1 MKFGLLLF
9 TITVISIIILMPS
22 HDAYSR
28 PGLTASLGA
37 GYSDNLYA
45 DSSGLGNSYL
55 YNGIKLS
62 STHFT
67 RIRIH
72 FFYELTYYE
81 YDTNNLINN
90 FAHSPGVSIYRT
102 IRGSRFKWS
111 CTARGYI
118 KKYTDDLSTFDNN
131 RIRFDLEASYFL
143 MRGLQVQ
150 GGYQGELSSYADY
163 DVLEN
168 SRHRFEI
175 DISRTFPSRT
185 TLNISAAHTLR
196 HFEDGNTSYNWTDIG
211 FKIAQS
217 LNIRTGISLS
227 YLERFSSDGSRPLS
241 TFYIISGVS
250 AYWDS
255 WEGRKALLSLK
266 RILPSAVLS
275 KTELSWWNRKFNYDD
290 QLSQEL
296 PWLEGKSSRFDYGF
310 AIYSHLRRQFNL
322 RPGFGK
328 HVAISLIG
336 GFIKN
341 LSDDDY
347 YDFNNYY
354 IECEFEYSIL

>member
-1 MKFGLLLF
+1 MKIGHLLL
-9 TITVISIIILMPS
+9 TIAVISIILLNPW
-22 HDAYSR
+22 HDACSR
-28 PGLTASLGA
+28 PGLSATTGA
-37 GYSDNLYA
+37 GYSNNLYA
-45 DSSGLGNSYL
+45 DSFSLGNSYL

-62 STHFT
+62 STHFDRT
-67 RIRIH
+67 RVRL
-72 FFYELTYYE
+72 FYELTYYE
-81 YDTNNLINN
+81 YDTKNIINNLS
-90 FAHSPGVSIYRT
+90 HSPGLAVYRT
-102 IRGSRFKWS
+102 IRGSRFKWNF
-111 CTARGYI
+111 TTRGYI

-131 RIRFDLEASYFL
+131 RIRFDLDGSYFL

-175 DISRTFPSRT
+175 DMARTFPSKT

-196 HFEDGNTSYNWTDIG
+196 NFKDGNTSYNWTDIG

-217 LNIRTGISLS
+217 LDIRTGISLS

-255 WEGRKALLSLK
+255 WEGRQAILSLK
-266 RILPSAVLS
+266 RILPSAILS
-275 KTELSWWNRKFNYDD
+275 RTELLWWNRKFNYD
-290 QLSQEL
+290 QQISEEL
-296 PWLEGKSSRFDYGF
+296 PWLAGKSSRFDYGF
-310 AIYSHLRRQFNL
+310 AIFSYLRRQFNL

-328 HVAISLIG
+328 YVALSLTG
-336 GFIKN
+336 GLIKN
-341 LSDDDY
+341 WSDDDY
-347 YDFNNYY
+347 YRFDNYY
-354 IECEFEYSIL
+354 IECQFDYSIL